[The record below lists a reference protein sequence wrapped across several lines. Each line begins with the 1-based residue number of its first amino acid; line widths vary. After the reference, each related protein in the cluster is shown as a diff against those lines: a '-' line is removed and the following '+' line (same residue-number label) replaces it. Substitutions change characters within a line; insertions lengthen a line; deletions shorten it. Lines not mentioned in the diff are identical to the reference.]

1 MKNQFPF
8 LYLFALLFI
17 CVSCSNVKDSKESAD
32 SINKAKDTSDV
43 PMVTGGIAVDEDDA
57 KFATEAANGGMAE
70 VEFARVALTKTTN
83 ASIKDFANMM
93 LNDHGK
99 ANEELKAIAA
109 DKNITLPTAIDNDH
123 QQKLDKLTTKTGRDF
138 DKDYADAMA
147 DGHQKMLDLMKKESE
162 KGHDPELRAFAT
174 KTIPVVQ
181 SHLDLI
187 KKIRDG
193 LK

>member
-1 MKNQFPF
+1 MKNQFSF
-8 LYLFALLFI
+8 LCLFALLFI
-17 CVSCSNVKDSKESAD
+17 CASCSNVNDSKETAD
-32 SINKAKDTSDV
+32 SLNKVKDTSDV

-83 ASIKDFANMM
+83 TAIKDFANMM

-99 ANEELKAIAA
+99 ANEELKAIAT
-109 DKNITLPTAIDNDH
+109 DKNITLPTAIDDEH
-123 QQKLDKLTTKTGRDF
+123 QKKLDKLNEKTGRDF
-138 DKDYADAMA
+138 DKEYADAMVN
-147 DGHQKMLDLMKKESE
+147 GHQKMLDLMKKESE